1 MSENF
6 QRSMK
11 SLFLLLWDEFKGY
24 AKSKT
29 IIALWVGMPIV
40 VIIIHLL
47 TPDQSDFPITIVSG
61 FLIMNIGG
69 LLAAVILSST
79 MTNEITKNVYA
90 MFLIRPVKRWHII
103 MSKYLAFMLS
113 LAIASLLSF
122 AVGIIM
128 DLIQFSDE
136 ITAFPDFFK
145 YIMEMSFENLLIS
158 LCAMSIACAAGLL
171 IGMLV
176 KSVAMS
182 VILSIYLGQQVSQL
196 AVLPGF
202 FLENI
207 DPLYFSLGVGFA
219 ATVVILAL
227 GMFVFHKKQF

>member
-1 MSENF
+1 MSGNMKN
-6 QRSMK
+6 SMK
-11 SLFLLLWDEFKGY
+11 SLLLLLWDEFKGF

-29 IIALWVGMPIV
+29 IIALWVGMPL
-40 VIIIHLL
+40 IIIIMHISD
-47 TPDQSDFPITIVSG
+47 PSQGDFPITLFSGIVIAS
-61 FLIMNIGG
+61 IGG

-90 MFLIRPVKRWHII
+90 LFLIRPVKRWHIVI
-103 MSKYLAFMLS
+103 SKYIAFMFS
-113 LAIASLLSF
+113 LTIASLLSF
-122 AVGIIM
+122 TAGIIV
-128 DLIQFSDE
+128 DLIQSTVPSE
-136 ITAFPDFFK
+136 FFK
-145 YIMEMSFENLLIS
+145 YILKFSFENLLIS
-158 LCAMSIACAAGLL
+158 LSAMSIACASGLV

-182 VILSIYLGQQVSQL
+182 VILSIYLGQQMSVI
-196 AVLPGF
+196 AIMPGY

-227 GMFVFHKKQF
+227 GIFIFKKKQF

>member
-1 MSENF
+1 MSGNF
-6 QRSMK
+6 QNSMK

-24 AKSKT
+24 TKSKT
-29 IIALWVGMPIV
+29 IIALWIGMPLV

-47 TPDQSDFPITIVSG
+47 TPNQSDFPITIVSG

-103 MSKYLAFMLS
+103 ISKYIAFMIS
-113 LAIASLLSF
+113 LTIASLLSF

-136 ITAFPDFFK
+136 ISTLPEFFK
-145 YIMEMSFENLLIS
+145 LIMNMSFENLLIS
-158 LCAMSIACAAGLL
+158 LSAMSIACAAGLL

-182 VILSIYLGQQVSQL
+182 VILSIYLGQQMSQL

-207 DPLYFSLGVGFA
+207 DPLYFSLGIGFA

-227 GMFVFHKKQF
+227 GIFIFKRKQF

>member
-1 MSENF
+1 MSGNF
-6 QRSMK
+6 QNSMK

-29 IIALWVGMPIV
+29 IIALWIGMPLV

-47 TPDQSDFPITIVSG
+47 STNQGDFPITIFSG

-90 MFLIRPVKRWHII
+90 MFLIRPVKRWHLII
-103 MSKYLAFMLS
+103 SKYLAFMFALT
-113 LAIASLLSF
+113 IASFLSF

-128 DLIQFSDE
+128 DLIKFSDE
-136 ITAFPDFFK
+136 ISSLPEFFNQ
-145 YIMEMSFENLLIS
+145 IMKMSFENLLIS
-158 LCAMSIACAAGLL
+158 LAAMSIACAAGLL

-182 VILSIYLGQQVSQL
+182 VILSIYLGQQMSQL

-207 DPLYFSLGVGFA
+207 DPLYFSLGIGFA

-227 GMFVFHKKQF
+227 GIFIFQRKQF

>member
-1 MSENF
+1 MSGNF
-6 QRSMK
+6 QNSMK

-24 AKSKT
+24 TKSKT
-29 IIALWVGMPIV
+29 IIALWIGMPLV

-47 TPDQSDFPITIVSG
+47 TPNQSDFPITIVSG

-103 MSKYLAFMLS
+103 ISKYIAFMIS

-122 AVGIIM
+122 AAGIIM

-136 ITAFPDFFK
+136 ISTLPEFFK
-145 YIMEMSFENLLIS
+145 LIMNMSFENLLIS
-158 LCAMSIACAAGLL
+158 LSAMSIACAAGLL

-182 VILSIYLGQQVSQL
+182 VILSIYLGQQMSQL

-207 DPLYFSLGVGFA
+207 DPLYFSLGIGFA

-227 GMFVFHKKQF
+227 GIFIFKRKQF